1 MKKVALVALAMAVSA
16 FAASSARAAEA
27 SAGVDLASAYVFRGE
42 TFNDGLVAQPY
53 LEVSGLPID
62 LGVWAN
68 FDIDDYDGTINDG
81 QFSEID
87 LYASYSVPV
96 DAVDLSIGYTEYT
109 YPGAEGDADRELGIG
124 LGLDLP
130 LAPAVGVYYGLDGGI
145 DSDLYVDFGIGQD
158 FELADGVGLS
168 LGALVGYLSPDEG
181 EDGFKQYEL
190 SASLSYDFISAGVT
204 YVGQLDDEVLVDVED
219 GGKYDADVVGV
230 IGVGFDF

>member
-42 TFNDGLVAQPY
+42 TLNDGIVAQPY

-68 FDIDDYDGTINDG
+68 FDIDDYDGNVNDG
-81 QFSEID
+81 QFTEVD

-96 DAVDLSIGYTEYT
+96 EAVDLSIGYTELT
-109 YPGAEGDADRELGIG
+109 YPSGGDADREIG
-124 LGLDLP
+124 ASLGLDLP
-130 LAPAVGVYYGLDGGI
+130 LAPFVGAYYGLDGAI
-145 DSDLYVDFGIGQD
+145 DGNLYVDFGIGQD

>member
-27 SAGVDLASAYVFRGE
+27 SAGVDLASAYVFRGA

-68 FDIDDYDGTINDG
+68 FDIDDYDGAVNDG

-96 DAVDLSIGYTEYT
+96 DAVDLSVGYTEYA
-109 YPGAEGDADRELGIG
+109 YPGAEGEADRELGVS

-130 LAPAVGVYYGLDGGI
+130 LAPFVGAYYGLDGGI
-145 DSDLYVDFGIGQD
+145 DGSLYVDFGIGQD

-168 LGALVGYLSPDEG
+168 LGALVGYLSPDQG
-181 EDGFKQYEL
+181 DDGFHQYEL

-204 YVGQLDDEVLVDVED
+204 YYGQLDDEILVDVED
-219 GGKYDADVVGV
+219 GGAYDVEVVGV

>member
-42 TFNDGLVAQPY
+42 TLNDGIVAQPY

-68 FDIDDYDGTINDG
+68 FDIDDYDGNVNDG
-81 QFSEID
+81 QFTEVD

-96 DAVDLSIGYTEYT
+96 EAVDLSIGYTELT
-109 YPGAEGDADRELGIG
+109 YPSGGDADREIG
-124 LGLDLP
+124 ASLGLDLP
-130 LAPAVGVYYGLDGGI
+130 LAPFVGAYYGLDGAI
-145 DSDLYVDFGIGQD
+145 DGNLYVDFGIGQD

-168 LGALVGYLSPDEG
+168 LGALAGYLSPDEG